1 MVAVVSVTSRWTN
14 GMLYAHVIFRY
25 AGGVRSGADFAAFA
39 ARAADRERP
48 PRARAPARSMHVL
61 LLRRKWIFDPK
72 FHNCTIKCPDEKKA
86 LPLRALSCLP
96 REKRILV
103 FSGNSP
109 IDPPLHVS
117 HAQR

>member
-1 MVAVVSVTSRWTN
+1 
-14 GMLYAHVIFRY
+14 MLYAHVIFRY

-72 FHNCTIKCPDEKKA
+72 FHNCTIKCPEEKKA
-86 LPLRALSCLP
+86 LPLRAFIILP
-96 REKRILV
+96 AAREE
-103 FSGNSP
+103 NSS
-109 IDPPLHVS
+109 VQRQQS
-117 HAQR
+117 HRPTITC